1 VCVCVCVCAF
11 TRYAASSRIFAPV
24 RHGVFAVVGRAALTH
39 GYSGDCCRSTVTAAA
54 SVFYLRFQPLL
65 AYYAEQGLCTVRC
78 PSVSL
83 SVCPSMGPQ
92 QQTRCCRFAVVGRK
106 RLIDCCT
113 AGALQQRAAGECGQC
128 HVGGVRKKLNTDFV
142 LAGCVT
148 ASVRESVCSRAC
160 SLEPFTELDLEV
172 DR

>member
-1 VCVCVCVCAF
+1 MESVGTGVLQATALAVSSIQRLCRRLVRYLDIVCVCVCAF

-39 GYSGDCCRSTVTAAA
+39 GYNGDCFRSTVTAAA

-106 RLIDCCT
+106 RLI
-113 AGALQQRAAGECGQC
+113 AARPALCS
-128 HVGGVRKKLNTDFV
+128 
-142 LAGCVT
+142 
-148 ASVRESVCSRAC
+148 SVRRANAG
-160 SLEPFTELDLEV
+160 SATLLAYV
-172 DR
+172 RS

>member
-1 VCVCVCVCAF
+1 MESVGTGVLQATALAVSSIQRLCRRLVRYLDIVCVCVCVCAF
-11 TRYAASSRIFAPV
+11 TRYAASSRIFAPI

-39 GYSGDCCRSTVTAAA
+39 GYNGDCFRSTVTAAA

-92 QQTRCCRFAVVGRK
+92 QQTRCCRLAVVGRK
-106 RLIDCCT
+106 RLI
-113 AGALQQRAAGECGQC
+113 AARPALCS
-128 HVGGVRKKLNTDFV
+128 
-142 LAGCVT
+142 
-148 ASVRESVCSRAC
+148 SVRRANAG
-160 SLEPFTELDLEV
+160 SATLLAYV
-172 DR
+172 RS